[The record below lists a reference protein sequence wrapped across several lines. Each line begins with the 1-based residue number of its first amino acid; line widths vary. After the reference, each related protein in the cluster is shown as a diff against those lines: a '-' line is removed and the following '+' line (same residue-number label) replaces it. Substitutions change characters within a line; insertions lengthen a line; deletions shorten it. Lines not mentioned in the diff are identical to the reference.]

1 MDLDVLKEALSEF
14 LKERGYSLY
23 SASFT
28 KVKGQY
34 TLALVID
41 RVEPIDLDAISEIS
55 GEVSDFLD
63 EKDLVSEDN
72 YLLDISSLGAEKP
85 LKIEELSLYKDS
97 LVNVHLTN
105 PINGENIY
113 QGVMVEVTEEEITI
127 EYKEKTRVKRV
138 SINKSNIYKI
148 RLAISY

>member
-1 MDLDVLKEALSEF
+1 MDLEVVKQSLSEF
-14 LKERGYSLY
+14 LKGRGYSLY
-23 SASFT
+23 SISFS

-41 RVEPIDLDAISEIS
+41 RVKPIDLDAISEIS
-55 GEVSDFLD
+55 QEVSNFLD

-97 LVNVHLTN
+97 LVNIHLTN
-105 PINGENIY
+105 PISGQNIY
-113 QGVMVEVTEEEITI
+113 QGLLVDITEDEITI

-138 SINKSNIYKI
+138 VINKSNIYKI